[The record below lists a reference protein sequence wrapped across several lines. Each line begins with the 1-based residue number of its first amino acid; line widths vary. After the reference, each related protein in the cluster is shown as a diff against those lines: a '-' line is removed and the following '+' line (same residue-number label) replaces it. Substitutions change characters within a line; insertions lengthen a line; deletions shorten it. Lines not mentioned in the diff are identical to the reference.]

1 MRWNA
6 NPKMIS
12 RAMMKI
18 GAACVL
24 MSKVYSDT
32 FTGEQEKSIFST
44 KGSESEAVKDVERT
58 ESDDKYGIAQAEEAA
73 TFSVENP
80 SSVEEGSESEA
91 VQDVERT
98 ESDDKYGIAQ
108 AEEEATSE
116 EATSNVENP
125 SSVEEGSESEA
136 VQDVERTESDDKYG
150 IAQAEEEATSEEA
163 TSNVENPSSVEEGSE
178 SEAVKDVERTESDDK
193 YGIAQAEEAENS
205 NKDATALP
213 HSAPLSNADGK
224 PQAMKRV
231 ANGNKV
237 LSAEEIKKRDE
248 EFLKNFARVKD
259 ISEKI

>member
-1 MRWNA
+1 
-6 NPKMIS
+6 MIS

-24 MSKVYSDT
+24 MSKVYSNT
-32 FTGEQEKSIFST
+32 LTGEQEKSIFST
-44 KGSESEAVKDVERT
+44 KGSESEAVQDVERT
-58 ESDDKYGIAQAEEAA
+58 KSDDKYGIAQAEEA
-73 TFSVENP
+73 
-80 SSVEEGSESEA
+80 
-91 VQDVERT
+91 
-98 ESDDKYGIAQ
+98 
-108 AEEEATSE
+108 
-116 EATSNVENP
+116 ATSNVENP
-125 SSVEEGSESEA
+125 SSVEEGSESKA
-136 VQDVERTESDDKYG
+136 VQ
-150 IAQAEEEATSEEA
+150 
-163 TSNVENPSSVEEGSE
+163 
-178 SEAVKDVERTESDDK
+178 DVERTESDDK